1 MLRRGGQ
8 DDPVPVRSMG
18 GLHILNIIYWGK
30 TRGWAVKAAVLL
42 RVQVGISERESGL
55 MREALLDRRWGSI
68 VSGARSR
75 HPTC

>member
-30 TRGWAVKAAVLL
+30 NE
-42 RVQVGISERESGL
+42 RV
-55 MREALLDRRWGSI
+55 GSKGRCTTT
-68 VSGARSR
+68 SPSR
-75 HPTC
+75 Y